1 MRRFALSLALSAM
14 AATSLAAAE
23 DLRPVKET
31 MTAADIERALGEA
44 GLNPTMS
51 VDGNTGAPV
60 ATGST
65 DGVIFIVRAV
75 DCEGEPQRCGQL
87 VLFANF
93 ELRREANDEDFR
105 VVNSFNDGNKNGRA
119 YVLEGSDQIGV
130 DYVID
135 LTGGVTGEH
144 ISNRLGRWP
153 GIIST
158 FREQMIRAYTG
169 A

>member
-1 MRRFALSLALSAM
+1 MRALIAVLFV
-14 AATSLAAAE
+14 AAGSGWTAQAQ
-23 DLRPVKET
+23 DLRPVTET
-31 MTAADIERALGEA
+31 MTADDIERVLAEA

-51 VDGNTGAPV
+51 FDAKTGAPV
-60 ATGST
+60 ATGT
-65 DGVIFIVRAV
+65 ADGVIFVVRAV
-75 DCEGEPQRCGQL
+75 DCSGRPQRCGQL

-93 ELRREANDEDFR
+93 ELRRPITDQDFR

-144 ISNRLGRWP
+144 IQNRLGRWP
-153 GIIST
+153 GIIQT
-158 FREQMIRAYTG
+158 FKDQMNRAYT
-169 A
+169 AS

>member
-1 MRRFALSLALSAM
+1 MRHFAILAACTLAALSSMASAQ
-14 AATSLAAAE
+14 

-31 MTAADIERALGEA
+31 LTAQDIERVLTEA
-44 GLNPTMS
+44 GMNPTMS
-51 VDGNTGAPV
+51 IDGNTGAPV
-60 ATGST
+60 ATGSV

-75 DCEGEPQRCGQL
+75 DCSGSPQACGQL
-87 VLFANF
+87 VMFANF
-93 ELRREANDEDFR
+93 ELRRDISDQDFR
-105 VVNSFNDGNKNGRA
+105 IVNGFNDGNKNGRA

-153 GIIST
+153 NIIST
-158 FREQMIRAYTG
+158 FREQMVRAYTG
-169 A
+169 S